1 MAPSPLHI
9 TNAFGK
15 EAVMKGIFLEDI
27 LDRARELIRRIDPVL
42 FICATLLSIISI
54 LTVFGAVEN
63 FGMSKLR
70 MQIFIFIIGVIV
82 TVVISC
88 IDFRVIVDRLWVY
101 MLVCSILLLAVTLIF
116 GSTGENMETSNKS
129 WLKIPGTGLMI
140 QPSEFI
146 KFTFIC
152 TFSKHLFA
160 VRDHI
165 NKPPS
170 VLFLAA
176 HALLVVVPILL
187 SGDLG
192 VALVYLAII
201 GIMLFCAGL
210 HPAYFAGVF
219 ALLVILAPY
228 LWDHLATYQQ
238 ERILVGFNP
247 ELDPMGKGMQ
257 PLLSRQAIASGGLLG
272 KGLISGGYYE
282 ILPASHTDF
291 IYATVCEKFG
301 FLGGATVLLIFI
313 VMVVRIFMLARTASH
328 SDCGGLICVGIGGML
343 IIQILINVGMCFGM
357 LPVIGITLPFLSCGG
372 SSMLAIF
379 MMFGLLHSI
388 YSHSHAVRDFEK
400 VDTFDID
407 ISLLDS

>member
-1 MAPSPLHI
+1 
-9 TNAFGK
+9 
-15 EAVMKGIFLEDI
+15 MKGIVLEDV
-27 LDRARELIRRIDPVL
+27 LDRVREVLRRIDPVL

-70 MQIFIFIIGVIV
+70 MQIFIFVLGVIV
-82 TVVISC
+82 TVIIAC
-88 IDFRVIVDRLWVY
+88 IDFRVIVDKLWIY
-101 MLVCSILLLAVTLIF
+101 MLVGSVLLLIITLIF

-165 NKPPS
+165 NKPLT

-176 HALLVVVPILL
+176 HAILVVGPILL

-192 VALVYLAII
+192 VALVYLAIV

-210 HPAYFAGVF
+210 HPGYFIGVF
-219 ALLVILAPY
+219 VLVVLLAPY
-228 LWDHLATYQQ
+228 LWDSLAPYQQ

-257 PLLSRQAIASGGLLG
+257 PLLSRQAIAAGGLFG
-272 KGLISGGYYE
+272 KGLLTGGYYE

-301 FLGGATVLLIFI
+301 FLGGAAVLLIFI
-313 VMVVRIFMLARTASH
+313 VMVVRVFMLARTASH
-328 SDCGGLICVGIGGML
+328 SDCGGLICVGIGSML
-343 IIQILINVGMCFGM
+343 IIQILINIGMCFGM

-379 MMFGLLHSI
+379 MMFGLLHSV
-388 YSHSHAVRDFEK
+388 YSHSNAVRDFEK
-400 VDTFDID
+400 PDTFDID